1 MDIRHLLK
9 EMGNQTGLG
18 DIVLDE
24 NNVCRLVFDDKLA
37 VDVEA
42 LPDGKKFYI
51 HASVG
56 PTPFEN
62 RATLFEEVLAAN
74 LFGQGTAGATLA
86 LDRDLGEIILFRE
99 FETEKTDY
107 QEFVSAL
114 EVFLSRLEYWT
125 ERVSSG
131 EGVTTEEGPGDRGR
145 EETPPE
151 GPMIRI

>member
-1 MDIRHLLK
+1 MDIRNLLK

-24 NNVCRLVFDDKLA
+24 NNVCRLVFDDRLA

-56 PTPFEN
+56 LTPYEN
-62 RATLFEEVLAAN
+62 RATFFEELLAAN

-131 EGVTTEEGPGDRGR
+131 EAGTTEEGPGDRRR
-145 EETPPE
+145 EETPHE
-151 GPMIRI
+151 GPMIRV